1 MGFSNVNRNNTEEDQ
16 GRYLV
21 SAITS
26 NMWGFNLVTS
36 RGETLKYSVL

>member
-1 MGFSNVNRNNTEEDQ
+1 MAVSYDLGFSNIYRNNTEEDQ

-26 NMWGFNLVTS
+26 NMWAVGIQS
-36 RGETLKYSVL
+36 GYKPR